1 MNNNITRNEISENLY
16 KEIGLSKSEC
26 IGFVDEIIEIL
37 SDSIAKDGFIK
48 IPGFGSF
55 KLRHKKERMGRNPKT
70 KEPALISSRN
80 VILFNV
86 SQKLKMRLN
95 DK

>member
-70 KEPALISSRN
+70 KIETKISARKVVKFIPSLLIKK
-80 VILFNV
+80 
-86 SQKLKMRLN
+86 KLN
-95 DK
+95 TA